1 MTQPIH
7 SDPERLRAV
16 VKDMIQLSGDLS
28 AQMETLEYSLT
39 ALGRSWQD
47 DQFQDFRQ
55 LVHRTVQPI
64 KALYEELKGRRTQME
79 SDIDALQAYQKQLIG
94 E

>member
-16 VKDMIQLSGDLS
+16 VKEMMQLSRDLT
-28 AQMETLEYSLT
+28 AQMETLEHSLT
-39 ALGRSWQD
+39 TLGRTWED

-55 LVHRTVQPI
+55 LVHRTMLPV
-64 KALYEELKGRRTQME
+64 KALYEELKEHRAQME
-79 SDIDALQAYQKQLIG
+79 SDIDALDAYQKHQIG